1 MGREWFCVPDTD
13 DSGWLDGS
21 HGFKQSE
28 RFSFLGVGVR
38 AGGVCDV
45 AVMS

>member
-1 MGREWFCVPDTD
+1 MEREWFRVPDTD
-13 DSGWLDGS
+13 YSGWLDGS

-38 AGGVCDV
+38 ARGACDV